1 MISTCDICRFPVGFG
16 DFELYFI
23 IMKCLEMFV
32 VLNLGVIAWFGADLE
47 KDRFGFLKNLK
58 T

>member
-1 MISTCDICRFPVGFG
+1 
-16 DFELYFI
+16 
-23 IMKCLEMFV
+23 MFV

-58 T
+58 TWKQAESLVKPLI